1 VRHQDLEDRERR
13 LESRFS
19 SSLERTSLMLLR
31 GHDSEDQLEFDLEIE
46 RTARRNRSRKR
57 REQQT

>member
-1 VRHQDLEDRERR
+1 MRHQDLEDRERR